1 MKKSIVFSIILALI
15 LAGCVK
21 YEGKGGNTTIIG
33 KVYVKKY
40 NSLGQLVSEYYG
52 QRLDV
57 FIVYGADGV
66 GVDDRERTSYDGS
79 FKFPF
84 LRKGVYK
91 VFVYSKCPTC
101 PSGREA
107 IVQTV
112 EVSGKTELIDLGTFE
127 IRD

>member
-1 MKKSIVFSIILALI
+1 MKKLMVFSVIFTLI
-15 LAGCVK
+15 FSSCVK
-21 YEGKGGNTTIIG
+21 YEGKGGNTTVMG

-40 NSLGQLVSEYYG
+40 NSLGQLVSEYYA
-52 QRLDV
+52 QRFEV

-79 FKFPF
+79 FKFPY

-91 VFVYSKCPTC
+91 VFVYSKCPSC

-107 IVQTV
+107 IIQTV
-112 EVSGKTELIDLGTFE
+112 EVSGKTELIDLGTIE